1 MLNKVC
7 SLVFLGA
14 ISLAV
19 IAQPVFG
26 SKAGYSSICVEE
38 QSTGFN
44 WQNKRWVQTN
54 FKEDTYIVS
63 RIPLEKY
70 QSTLEARANK
80 IYLCSDKSKENSEF
94 EKTAFVNECYSVTKI
109 GQKPT
114 LLDSN
119 MCTEIWESKRLIT
132 VQCDKHS
139 SKLTFQPTGNFIK
152 QPWHSDLR
160 SDEQNKDSLAL
171 SVGKCTSIQ

>member
-1 MLNKVC
+1 MRNKIC
-7 SLVFLGA
+7 SLILLGT
-14 ISLAV
+14 INLAV
-19 IAQPVFG
+19 FAQPVFG
-26 SKAGYSSICVEE
+26 SKAGYSTVCVEE

-70 QSTLEARANK
+70 QSFLEARANNLH
-80 IYLCSDKSKENSEF
+80 LCSDKSKENSEF
-94 EKTAFVNECYSVTKI
+94 EKTTFINECYSVTRI
-109 GQKPT
+109 GQKPAFT
-114 LLDSN
+114 DSR
-119 MCTEIWESKRLIT
+119 MCIEMWESKRLIS
-132 VQCDKHS
+132 VECDKHS

-160 SDEQNKDSLAL
+160 SDVQNKDSLAL

>member
-1 MLNKVC
+1 MRNKVC
-7 SLVFLGA
+7 SLILLGSINLGA
-14 ISLAV
+14 

-26 SKAGYSSICVEE
+26 SKAGYSSICIEE
-38 QSTGFN
+38 LSTGFN

-54 FKEDTYIVS
+54 FKEETYIVS
-63 RIPLEKY
+63 RIPVEKY
-70 QSTLEARANK
+70 RTLVEARANNV
-80 IYLCSDKSKENSEF
+80 YLCDDKSNENNKYGKTEF
-94 EKTAFVNECYSVTKI
+94 INECYSVTKI

-114 LLDSN
+114 LLDAN
-119 MCTEIWESKRLIT
+119 MCTEVWESTRLIS
-132 VQCDKHS
+132 VLCNKHS